1 MGEVVI
7 DKCTSVAEYMN
18 VSRRQL
24 FSNKSDEINEAIT
37 GQGWF
42 TTCNTH
48 DLRFLWCRFDE
59 FDVLIIKEIEIVT
72 LLWRLTT
79 HDAMV
84 VTLVCNNQHIAV
96 GVYFKS
102 IFHFTHLLNIG
113 NTSLPRSTIRERRCS
128 IIALFFSQTIDV
140 GLKPYMSPCVE

>member
-1 MGEVVI
+1 
-7 DKCTSVAEYMN
+7 MN
-18 VSRRQL
+18 VCRRQ
-24 FSNKSDEINEAIT
+24 FVPNKRDEINEAVSSK
-37 GQGWF
+37 GWL

-48 DLRFLWCRFDE
+48 NLRFLGCRFDE
-59 FDVLIIKEIEIVT
+59 FNILIIKEIEIVT
-72 LLWRLTT
+72 LLRWLTT

-84 VTLVCNNQHIAV
+84 VTLVCNKQHIAV
-96 GVYFKS
+96 GVFFKS
-102 IFHFTHLLNIG
+102 LFHFTHLLKIG